1 MILCY
6 IFTFILLILIFLMKI
21 LQNRIVGYIGEK
33 FTAKNIKNITNG
45 VVFHDVYV
53 KGSHGVQQ
61 IDIIAVTEKGILV
74 VEKKTYIGLILG
86 RAYDKQWKVCT
97 GRGKKQFF
105 MKNPHHQNFGHI
117 RAICENIPQAERK
130 CIDVVVFGNNAKL
143 GDNIPAG
150 TVLDANFDTFY
161 HSLPHL
167 LNFKEMQMFADK
179 ISSLNLDRTENK
191 KLHKA
196 KIRGEW

>member
-6 IFTFILLILIFLMKI
+6 IFTFILLIFIFLMKI

-74 VEKKTYIGLILG
+74 VEKKTCSG
-86 RAYDKQWKVCT
+86 V
-97 GRGKKQFF
+97 
-105 MKNPHHQNFGHI
+105 
-117 RAICENIPQAERK
+117 
-130 CIDVVVFGNNAKL
+130 KL
-143 GDNIPAG
+143 
-150 TVLDANFDTFY
+150 
-161 HSLPHL
+161 
-167 LNFKEMQMFADK
+167 
-179 ISSLNLDRTENK
+179 
-191 KLHKA
+191 
-196 KIRGEW
+196 